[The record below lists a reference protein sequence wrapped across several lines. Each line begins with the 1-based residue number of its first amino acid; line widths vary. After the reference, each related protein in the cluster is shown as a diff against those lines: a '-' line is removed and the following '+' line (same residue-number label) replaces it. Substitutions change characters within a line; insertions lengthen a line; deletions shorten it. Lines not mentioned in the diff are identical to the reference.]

1 VANHTRVDGPT
12 WQRAESPRS
21 GSDNH
26 RIEIRPISPDAGK
39 SEASWVEMGSLGR
52 LQRPD
57 RMATGCEIEKL
68 VDRTSLGTQ
77 VWQRRSHMHGHM
89 QRHARTMVIV
99 SLLSLAVT
107 PIVGGQAY
115 AAVDDARNLV
125 TRLGNEAVTVLQS
138 QAPLADREKRLQA
151 LFRDGFD
158 LDFIGRFVLGQYW
171 NRATS
176 VQRDEYRRV
185 FRDFVTQT
193 YARQLAGETVTRFA
207 IVSANENSDHDVI
220 VETLI
225 ERPKGPPLKYGWRV
239 RDDKVIDIFV
249 EGVSLLVSKR
259 DDFTSVAQREGI
271 DGLIASLRQKVQ
283 QSSDAGPRRNVPL

>member
-1 VANHTRVDGPT
+1 
-12 WQRAESPRS
+12 
-21 GSDNH
+21 
-26 RIEIRPISPDAGK
+26 
-39 SEASWVEMGSLGR
+39 
-52 LQRPD
+52 
-57 RMATGCEIEKL
+57 
-68 VDRTSLGTQ
+68 
-77 VWQRRSHMHGHM
+77 MHGHM